1 MPITVL
7 ENPAQTGFLDAGVTA
22 ASRLNDQR
30 AAFDTARQEWNAI
43 MQKKADILSKA
54 GQGGLNPTQD
64 AALRELTT
72 AANAYNQHTN
82 YDEDGNQ
89 YFRAN
94 PYQARVV
101 DPMWQ
106 QRMGFERAAEEDV
119 GKTDKRF
126 DAYRTEQRWTAG
138 SRAQVAYTVS
148 EMNKTQS
155 EIAEAKRLY
164 GLAVQSG
171 DTAQA
176 SAMSAKT
183 KNLEDKFNTLNGS
196 YQNQMNDLKD
206 AEKTLLRARN
216 AGAAAGQTSP
226 YNTGQMSNGYS
237 SGLQDAINAV
247 GKILP
252 WNW

>member
-7 ENPAQTGFLDAGVTA
+7 ENPAQTGFLDAGATA

-54 GQGGLNPTQD
+54 GQGGLNTTQD

-94 PYQARVV
+94 PYQTRVV

-106 QRMGFERAAEEDV
+106 QRMGFERAAEDADPADPRFTV
-119 GKTDKRF
+119 YKDQQGQLAQKRTKI
-126 DAYRTEQRWTAG
+126 AE
-138 SRAQVAYTVS
+138 VVS
-148 EMNKTQS
+148 KMNKAQS
-155 EIAEAKRLY
+155 EIAEAKSNLE
-164 GLAVQSG
+164 LANRAG
-171 DTAQA
+171 DAATA
-176 SAMSAKT
+176 
-183 KNLEDKFNTLNGS
+183 KNLIAVIAQKEKEFNTLNGS

-206 AEKTLLRARN
+206 VEKTLLRARN

>member
-7 ENPAQTGFLDAGVTA
+7 ENPAQTGFLDAGATA

-126 DAYRTEQRWTAG
+126 DAYRTEQRGTAW

-155 EIAEAKRLY
+155 EIAEAKSNLD
-164 GLAVQSG
+164 LANRAG
-171 DTAQA
+171 DTTTA
-176 SAMSAKT
+176 
-183 KNLEDKFNTLNGS
+183 KNLIAVIAQKEQEFNTLSGN

-206 AEKTLLRARN
+206 VEKTLLRARN

-226 YNTGQMSNGYS
+226 YSTGQMSNGYS

>member
-7 ENPAQTGFLDAGVTA
+7 ENPAQTGFLDAGATA

-82 YDEDGNQ
+82 YDEDGNP

-94 PYQARVV
+94 PYQTRVV

-106 QRMGFERAAEEDV
+106 QRMGFERAAEDADPADPRFTV
-119 GKTDKRF
+119 YKDQQGQLSQKRT
-126 DAYRTEQRWTAG
+126 RIAG
-138 SRAQVAYTVS
+138 VVN

-164 GLAVQSG
+164 DLAVQSG
-171 DTAQA
+171 DTAA
-176 SAMSAKT
+176 AKT
-183 KNLEDKFNTLNGS
+183 FASEIQQAENKFNTLNGS
-196 YQNQMNDLKD
+196 YKNQMNDLKD
-206 AEKTLLRARN
+206 VEKTLLRARN
-216 AGAAAGQTSP
+216 TGAAAGQTSP